1 MMYVYSGNCREGDV
15 GTPTPLKDV
24 RGEQLYVGDIVVVAS
39 VDSFGVSFFY
49 GLSVVVSTKWTSYNN
64 GLHEIND
71 KPEEFFIMGI
81 KDVNFMKEDSGWYI
95 RKVKSYKDV
104 IDGEHWSD
112 FGFNYREEKE
122 NE

>member
-1 MMYVYSGNCREGDV
+1 MMYVYSGEYREGDV

-24 RGEQLYVGDIVVVAS
+24 RDKQLYVGDIVIIAN
-39 VDSFGVSFFY
+39 VDSFGISFFH
-49 GLSVVVSTKWTSYNN
+49 GLSVVVSTKWTSYIN
-64 GLHEIND
+64 GTHELNE

-81 KDVNFMKEDSGWYI
+81 KDVDFMKEDSGWYI

-112 FGFNYREEKE
+112 FGFNYREENN